1 MFRDSRIASHAR
13 LEDLAL
19 PADRLAQLRIVAAQR
34 TGTVLLTGPSGTG
47 KTLAAE
53 ALASTIGRDLMR
65 VDLGRMVSR
74 FIGETEKNLDRLF
87 AMAAASDAVLFF
99 DEADALF
106 GKRSGVKDSHDRY
119 ANIEVG
125 YLLQKIESYRG
136 LLILASNVRQN
147 IDPAF
152 VRRLRHVVDLPWLPR
167 RTSRATLINPLFF
180 DAQ

>member
-1 MFRDSRIASHAR
+1 MFKVSRIASLAR

-19 PADRLAQLRIVAAQR
+19 PADRLSQLRVVAAQR
-34 TGTVLLTGPSGTG
+34 TGAVLLTGPSGTG

-53 ALASTIGRDLMR
+53 VLAATTGRDLVR
-65 VDLGRMVSR
+65 VDLSRVVSR

-87 AMAAASDAVLFF
+87 TTAAASGAVLFF

-106 GKRSGVKDSHDRY
+106 GKRSDVKDSHDRY
-119 ANIEVG
+119 ANVEVG

-136 LLILASNVRQN
+136 LIILASNARQN

-152 VRRLRHVVDLPWLPR
+152 LRRLRHVVDVPWQPKG
-167 RTSRATLINPLFF
+167 S
-180 DAQ
+180 

>member
-1 MFRDSRIASHAR
+1 SARESNLRTEEALMFRVSKIASHAR
-13 LEDLAL
+13 FEHLAV
-19 PADRLAQLRIVAAQR
+19 PADRLSQLRIVATQR

-53 ALASTIGRDLMR
+53 ALASTMGRDLMR
-65 VDLGRMVSR
+65 IDLGRVVSR

-87 AMAAASDAVLFF
+87 AIASVSEAVLFF

-106 GKRSGVKDSHDRY
+106 GKRSDVRDSHDRY
-119 ANIEVG
+119 ANVEVG

-136 LLILASNVRQN
+136 LIILASNARHN

-152 VRRLRHVVDLPWLPR
+152 LRRLRYVVDLPWPPK
-167 RTSRATLINPLFF
+167 RT
-180 DAQ
+180 